1 MSYQVGDLALDIVTS
16 SQQALTPINDTIK
29 ALNRLSKAIST
40 LNSTQTVFAAQ
51 QLTNFFTKLASATQA
66 LDKNSLDALASAA
79 KSLSS
84 INKISNLQNVD
95 FNLISNGFNNLTIA
109 ITPFIDKVN
118 EAENALTALYGVL
131 SKSGGKKLQNLL
143 NPRKNKGSR
152 GGFLSGLSSIFKL
165 TSIFYMGRRLGR
177 TLAEIAKSGAD
188 YTETLNLWETSMDA
202 NIEKAQKFVDTMNKA
217 YGISDKT
224 LMQAQA
230 TFKNMLGALGNISDE
245 VAYTLS
251 EGVTQMALDYASLY
265 NQSFDKAFNKF
276 QAALAGQV
284 RPIRSVA
291 GYDITENTL
300 YQLYQSLGGTKTMR
314 QLNRTEKQLLSLLA
328 IYEQMSSTG
337 ALGDLAKTMESYANQ
352 TRVTKEMLQEIL
364 YYAGA
369 LLTNDI
375 QRSGILVKVNG
386 YLIFYADLLKTVA
399 NELNAIQHFEKSD
412 PLAGIGENAQAS
424 SDAIDELNG
433 KLLDFDKFRSL
444 SGQEEDYITID
455 DKLLKAF
462 GTLNS
467 YMENMRSEAH
477 EFAKQLK
484 ETSGLFNA
492 DGTFNYER
500 WERLTTSVKVFGT
513 VVATI
518 FTALIVVF
526 HPLATAITLLISGIG
541 AFIFAWNDMHP
552 VVRAVGI
559 IMSLAAA
566 IAAVGIAWKSLGV
579 GGIAKG
585 LAYAAAISGAI
596 LGTVGILTSVAKYK
610 DGGLPDKGTMFIAG
624 EAGAEIVYNN
634 SNGQSGVANL
644 AQIKQAMYQ
653 ALVEYGQTQKGDNR
667 PLVVYLDGEKV
678 YESTTE
684 HASRHGNKWVKA

>member
-291 GYDITENTL
+291 GYDI
-300 YQLYQSLGGTKTMR
+300 
-314 QLNRTEKQLLSLLA
+314 
-328 IYEQMSSTG
+328 
-337 ALGDLAKTMESYANQ
+337 
-352 TRVTKEMLQEIL
+352 
-364 YYAGA
+364 
-369 LLTNDI
+369 
-375 QRSGILVKVNG
+375 
-386 YLIFYADLLKTVA
+386 
-399 NELNAIQHFEKSD
+399 
-412 PLAGIGENAQAS
+412 
-424 SDAIDELNG
+424 
-433 KLLDFDKFRSL
+433 
-444 SGQEEDYITID
+444 
-455 DKLLKAF
+455 
-462 GTLNS
+462 
-467 YMENMRSEAH
+467 
-477 EFAKQLK
+477 
-484 ETSGLFNA
+484 
-492 DGTFNYER
+492 
-500 WERLTTSVKVFGT
+500 
-513 VVATI
+513 
-518 FTALIVVF
+518 
-526 HPLATAITLLISGIG
+526 
-541 AFIFAWNDMHP
+541 
-552 VVRAVGI
+552 
-559 IMSLAAA
+559 
-566 IAAVGIAWKSLGV
+566 
-579 GGIAKG
+579 
-585 LAYAAAISGAI
+585 
-596 LGTVGILTSVAKYK
+596 
-610 DGGLPDKGTMFIAG
+610 
-624 EAGAEIVYNN
+624 
-634 SNGQSGVANL
+634 
-644 AQIKQAMYQ
+644 
-653 ALVEYGQTQKGDNR
+653 
-667 PLVVYLDGEKV
+667 
-678 YESTTE
+678 
-684 HASRHGNKWVKA
+684 

>member
-165 TSIFYMGRRLGR
+165 TSISYMGRRLGR

-526 HPLATAITLLISGIG
+526 HHLATAITLLISGIG

-634 SNGQSGVANL
+634 SNGQSGVANI